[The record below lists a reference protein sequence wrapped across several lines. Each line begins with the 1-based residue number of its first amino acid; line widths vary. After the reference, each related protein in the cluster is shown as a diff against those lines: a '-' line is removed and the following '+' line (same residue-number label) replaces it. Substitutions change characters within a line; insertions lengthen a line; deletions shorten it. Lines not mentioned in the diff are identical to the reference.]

1 MKKRIIYYALI
12 IISIFTISGCN
23 INDKKYNE
31 TNNSNEVIRTVEV
44 TINDKEYTINLENN
58 ETAREFLNHLPLEL
72 NMSELNGNE
81 KYVYIDFTLPTNATN
96 PKQISAGDVMLYGN
110 NCLVIFYETFNTQYS
125 YTKIG
130 HIDNLSSLGNSSIS
144 VKFINN

>member
-31 TNNSNEVIRTVEV
+31 TNNSNEVIRTVKV

-58 ETAREFLNHLPLEL
+58 ETARDFL
-72 NMSELNGNE
+72 
-81 KYVYIDFTLPTNATN
+81 I
-96 PKQISAGDVMLYGN
+96 I
-110 NCLVIFYETFNTQYS
+110 CL
-125 YTKIG
+125 
-130 HIDNLSSLGNSSIS
+130 
-144 VKFINN
+144 

>member
-31 TNNSNEVIRTVEV
+31 TNNSNEVIRTVKV

-130 HIDNLSSLGNSSIS
+130 HIDNLSNLDNSSIS
-144 VKFINN
+144 VKFINH

>member
-31 TNNSNEVIRTVEV
+31 TNNSNEVIRTVKV

-130 HIDNLSSLGNSSIS
+130 HIDNLSNLGNSSIS
-144 VKFINN
+144 VKFINH

>member
-31 TNNSNEVIRTVEV
+31 TNNSNEVIRTVKV

-144 VKFINN
+144 VKFINH

>member
-1 MKKRIIYYALI
+1 MKKRIIYYELI

-31 TNNSNEVIRTVEV
+31 TNNSNEVIRTVKV

-81 KYVYIDFTLPTNATN
+81 KYVYIDFTLPTNATK

-130 HIDNLSSLGNSSIS
+130 HIDNLSNLGNSSIS

>member
-31 TNNSNEVIRTVEV
+31 TNNSNEVIRTVKV

-81 KYVYIDFTLPTNATN
+81 KYVYIDFTLPTNATK
-96 PKQISAGDVMLYGN
+96 PKQISAGDVMIYGN

-130 HIDNLSSLGNSSIS
+130 HIDNLSNLGNSSIS

>member
-31 TNNSNEVIRTVEV
+31 TNNSNEVIRTVKV

-81 KYVYIDFTLPTNATN
+81 KYVYIDFTLPTNATK
-96 PKQISAGDVMLYGN
+96 PKQISAGDIMLYGN
-110 NCLVIFYETFNTQYS
+110 NCLVIFYKTFNTQYS

-130 HIDNLSSLGNSSIS
+130 HIDNLSNLDNSSIS
-144 VKFINN
+144 VKFINH

>member
-110 NCLVIFYETFNTQYS
+110 NCLVIFYETFNTQYN

-130 HIDNLSSLGNSSIS
+130 HIDNLSNLGNSSIS

>member
-31 TNNSNEVIRTVEV
+31 TNNSNEVIRTVKV

-81 KYVYIDFTLPTNATN
+81 KYVYIDFTLPTNATK
-96 PKQISAGDVMLYGN
+96 PKQISAGDIMLYGN

-130 HIDNLSSLGNSSIS
+130 HIDNLSNLGNSNIS

>member
-81 KYVYIDFTLPTNATN
+81 KYVYIDFTLPTNATK

-110 NCLVIFYETFNTQYS
+110 NCLVIFYETFNTQYN

-130 HIDNLSSLGNSSIS
+130 HIDNLSNLGNSSIS